1 MQEDLLQHWTELPVV
16 GKLATASLIGGSLLY
31 ALRKVN
37 YTYFVVKLTCSN
49 IVLVLRGRC
58 QQTSARSD
66 RQGTIN
72 THHAK

>member
-1 MQEDLLQHWTELPVV
+1 MQEDLIQPWTDLPVV

-37 YTYFVVKLTCSN
+37 YTLNIVKLTSSN

-58 QQTSARSD
+58 QQTSA
-66 RQGTIN
+66 
-72 THHAK
+72 